1 MLKIIRALYYCSFSK
16 KVRGERENFL
26 MTKQLPLGYENYQN
40 LLKNAN
46 NFKLQ
51 SNASIP
57 LFCLCLPFVMG
68 TKLFVIVT
76 SPG

>member
-1 MLKIIRALYYCSFSK
+1 
-16 KVRGERENFL
+16 

-57 LFCLCLPFVMG
+57 LFCLCLSFVMG

-76 SPG
+76 SAG